1 MSGQENQN
9 GERGTIAMVVKDR
22 KGRWDT
28 LVDRGRVV
36 GIRLPCAV
44 AAHVSST
51 FSCRHGFRHVDAGLF
66 LGG

>member
-1 MSGQENQN
+1 MSRQENQD
-9 GERGTIAMVVKDR
+9 GERGTIALVVKDR

-36 GIRLPCAV
+36 GIRLPRAV

-51 FSCRHGFRHVDAGLF
+51 FLCRHGFRHVDAGLF
-66 LGG
+66 RGG

>member
-22 KGRWDT
+22 KGAWDT
-28 LVDRGRVV
+28 LVDRGRGL
-36 GIRLPCAV
+36 GIRLPRAV

-51 FSCRHGFRHVDAGLF
+51 FLCRYGFRHVDAGLF
-66 LGG
+66 RGG